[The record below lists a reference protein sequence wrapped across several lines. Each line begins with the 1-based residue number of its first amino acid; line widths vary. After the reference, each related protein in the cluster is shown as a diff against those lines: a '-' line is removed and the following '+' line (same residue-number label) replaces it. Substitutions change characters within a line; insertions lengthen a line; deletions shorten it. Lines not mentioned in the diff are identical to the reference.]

1 MIHLME
7 ISNVLIAGILILLLT
22 INVLFFQH
30 ERRWNKIQ
38 ERFLFTDKTYWG
50 VKVKSHDVA
59 INGKSIF
66 FPVKIMVSRNGLFL
80 KPHFPQ
86 NIFSR
91 SVLVPWPEIIEVTD
105 IFHITKKMKRLTI
118 MGTHPLSIDVSVID
132 FYKIVKYINR
142 LE

>member
-1 MIHLME
+1 ME
-7 ISNVLIAGILILLLT
+7 MSNLLIAGIIILLLA

-38 ERFLFTDKTYWG
+38 ERYLFTDKTFWG
-50 VKVKSHDVA
+50 VKVKSREVA
-59 INGKSIF
+59 INGKSIYC
-66 FPVKIMVSRNGLFL
+66 PVKIMVSRNGLFL
-80 KPHFPQ
+80 KPYFPQ

-91 SVLVPWPEIIEVTD
+91 SVLVPWADFFEVTD
-105 IFHITKKMKRLTI
+105 IFRMTKKMKRLTLK
-118 MGTHPLSIDVSVID
+118 GTYPLTIDVSIAD